1 MDDDGSG
8 TWTRSNAKGDV
19 EGRSSIDV
27 RAWQR
32 GELLYPGNSFSWS
45 LNERSSIRVQ
55 VGHGQLRLEY
65 SIQPLGEEKQDIDD
79 PIRLSTTPCNYGGA
93 RRWFVCPDHPF
104 GKRVAVLYWG
114 GKHFRCRHCCGLAY
128 TSQREDRKY
137 RALRRLQKLRK
148 QLGATGPLDMD
159 SPVPPKPEGM
169 RKATYARL
177 KQKIRQVQ
185 WDLQEAESEWYSQ
198 QWNKGVERALKRR
211 NQGRNGAIA
220 RSDQGR

>member
-1 MDDDGSG
+1 MGGDGSG
-8 TWTRSNAKGDV
+8 PWTRSNAKGAV

-27 RAWQR
+27 RTWQR

-45 LNERSSIRVQ
+45 LTEHSSIRVQ
-55 VGHGQLRLEY
+55 VGLDQLHLEY
-65 SIQPLGEEKQDIDD
+65 SIQPSGEEKQDVHDL
-79 PIRLSTTPCNYGGA
+79 IRLSTTPCNYGGT

-137 RALRRLQKLRK
+137 RALRRLLKLRK
-148 QLGATGPLDMD
+148 RLGITGPSD
-159 SPVPPKPEGM
+159 SPVPRKPEGM

-177 KQKIRQVQ
+177 KQKIETSAVGTT
-185 WDLQEAESEWYSQ
+185 ESR
-198 QWNKGVERALKRR
+198 VRMVLRAV
-211 NQGRNGAIA
+211 G
-220 RSDQGR
+220 